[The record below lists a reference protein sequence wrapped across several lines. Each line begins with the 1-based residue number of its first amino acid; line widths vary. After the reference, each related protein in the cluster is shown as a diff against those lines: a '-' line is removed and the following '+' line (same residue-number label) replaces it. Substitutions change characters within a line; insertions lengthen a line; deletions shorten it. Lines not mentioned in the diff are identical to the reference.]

1 MGPSGRAPIRLRVM
15 PSEKVVEHMTRVSQK
30 ISREGRP
37 VFGEQ
42 SGDGLEGP
50 ERFFPRG
57 EPNLNLLFAVV

>member
-1 MGPSGRAPIRLRVM
+1 M

-50 ERFFPRG
+50 KRFFPRG